1 MNPRSLATALHATAL
16 VGAGG
21 GWTLLLTRWAPPLL
35 CAGLIFA
42 SLVPAILAGRVY
54 QGEF

>member
-35 CAGLIFA
+35 CAALIFA
-42 SLVPAILAGRVY
+42 SLVPAVLAGRVY
-54 QGEF
+54 KGEF